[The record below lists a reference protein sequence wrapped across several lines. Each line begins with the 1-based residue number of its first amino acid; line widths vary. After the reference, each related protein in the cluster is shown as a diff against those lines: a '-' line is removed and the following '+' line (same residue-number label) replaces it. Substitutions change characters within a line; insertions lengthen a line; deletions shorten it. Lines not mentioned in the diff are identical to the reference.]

1 MTKGKSPYGERL
13 AQFGLTDNDSAVYLF
28 LLERGEAFGGSKIAA
43 RLGIHRQY
51 VYNSLQKLINLE
63 LVEQVS
69 KEPRPKYQALP
80 PQQLAH
86 LARKRLQDTEST
98 VRELDLISGVGA
110 TQDFEIYRGRKQI
123 YDFEESVVHGLKE
136 NEIQYIMG
144 GGAETFIS
152 FFGDDYEP
160 ISAVAKSKGLQTK
173 YICSPGEIEW
183 IKRAQAAVGKFEYR
197 ILAALPKVTVQTVIR
212 FNTVTFYSFGTP
224 PLVYVIKSKTA
235 FEDYKKFFEMLW
247 NMAGSVSNSHK

>member
-1 MTKGKSPYGERL
+1 MTKEKSPYTERL
-13 AQFGLTDNDSAVYLF
+13 SQFGLTDNDSAIYLF
-28 LLERGEAFGGSKIAA
+28 LLERGEAYGGSKIAA

-51 VYNSLQKLINLE
+51 VYTSLQKLMGME
-63 LVEQVS
+63 LVEQVG
-69 KEPRPKYQALP
+69 EGPRPKYQALP

-136 NEIQYIMG
+136 NEVQYIIG
-144 GGAETFIS
+144 GGAETFIT
-152 FFGDDYEP
+152 FYGDDYEP
-160 ISAVAKSKGLQTK
+160 ISAVAKAKGLTTK
-173 YICSPGEIEW
+173 YVGSPAEVEW
-183 IKRAQAAVGKFEYR
+183 LKRAQAAVGNFDYR
-197 ILAALPKVTVQTVIR
+197 ILPTLPKVTVQTVIR

-224 PLVYVIKSKTA
+224 PLVYIIKSKVA

-247 NMAGSVSNSHK
+247 DMAAK